1 HRCEEYQAA
10 LPPRGLLDV
19 GREVGELLHLAHLD
33 DVAVQHGRAL
43 GPLDGFGP
51 GLHLDHPVAAEHL
64 LRLGER
70 AVGHLRLAA
79 AEADA
84 GALGWGG
91 QPVERE
97 GRARSEGS
105 VADQRRTGDR
115 STRYLPRGKLLR
127 VDNEPFPKRLYF
139 GSIFGL
145 DR

>member
-1 HRCEEYQAA
+1 M
-10 LPPRGLLDV
+10 RGSGID
-19 GREVGELLHLAHLD
+19 RSFAPW
-33 DVAVQHGRAL
+33 A
-43 GPLDGFGP
+43 
-51 GLHLDHPVAAEHL
+51 
-64 LRLGER
+64 
-70 AVGHLRLAA
+70 LRLAGSLA
-79 AEADA
+79 PHEDLPLFSH
-84 GALGWGG
+84 GAPRL
-91 QPVERE
+91 VILSERA